1 MSAEECN
8 KQVQPCQTKQDS
20 IRLSCLK
27 VVITKS
33 CVISV
38 CKTALFELC
47 RISTIRQYLTADA
60 TKTLVV
66 SLVPARIDYCNSL
79 LAGLPLSLIYR
90 LQRIQNCA
98 VCLVVH
104 APPNVHT
111 TPILAHLHWLPVQA
125 CISYKTVCLCFSS
138 INSSA
143 PAYLSDIHHL
153 KSPARPLH
161 SSADTSLL
169 KLPLYKY
176 KMKGDCA
183 FSHFGPSLWNSAI
196 TP

>member
-1 MSAEECN
+1 MQVSAEECN

-98 VCLVVH
+98 VRLVVH

-111 TPILAHLHWLPVQA
+111 TPILAQLLWLPVQA
-125 CISYKTVCLCFSS
+125 GISYEFACLCFSS
-138 INSSA
+138 INSST
-143 PAYLSDIHHL
+143 PAYL
-153 KSPARPLH
+153 
-161 SSADTSLL
+161 
-169 KLPLYKY
+169 
-176 KMKGDCA
+176 
-183 FSHFGPSLWNSAI
+183 
-196 TP
+196 